1 MAGSSLDPPG
11 AVTHRALLGALG
23 GLFPAIFILAGNSPR
38 FPSPGT
44 FRNACLASSFAGTS
58 TQLLFHSGETLA
70 HSVSEIVTAQVLL
83 DLKELQ
89 IEGIININGVR
100 LDLVPTEFL
109 GGGKSGCSCHELP
122 AVAFAFGDQDRVD
135 LAGFLQALDHIPDPF
150 LGQSNDAVADI
161 DAADVNFI

>member
-1 MAGSSLDPPG
+1 M
-11 AVTHRALLGALG
+11 
-23 GLFPAIFILAGNSPR
+23 
-38 FPSPGT
+38 
-44 FRNACLASSFAGTS
+44 SFTLS

-70 HSVSEIVTAQVLL
+70 LSVSDIVTAQVLL

-100 LDLVPTEFL
+100 LDLVPAKLL
-109 GGGKSGCSCHELP
+109 GGGKSGGSCHDFP
-122 AVAFAFGDQDRVD
+122 AVAFAFGDLDRVD

-150 LGQSNDAVADI
+150 LGRSNDAVADV

>member
-1 MAGSSLDPPG
+1 
-11 AVTHRALLGALG
+11 V
-23 GLFPAIFILAGNSPR
+23 
-38 FPSPGT
+38 
-44 FRNACLASSFAGTS
+44 SFTLS

-100 LDLVPTEFL
+100 LDLVPAEFL

-150 LGQSNDAVADI
+150 LGRSNDAVADI